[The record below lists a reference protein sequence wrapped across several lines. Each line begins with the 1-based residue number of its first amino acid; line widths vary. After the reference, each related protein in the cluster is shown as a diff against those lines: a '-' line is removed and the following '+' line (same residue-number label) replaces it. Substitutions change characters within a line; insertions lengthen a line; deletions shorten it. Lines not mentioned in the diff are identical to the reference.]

1 MKIYLSKINE
11 SWIVDRVRK
20 EWYENNKKISTNS
33 IKKSDLIWIISPW
46 IWKKISK
53 KQLIEKKVICSYYHF
68 DFDKFGNEE
77 RNNFYELDKFVNEY
91 HVISKK
97 TQKQLETLT
106 DKKITSI
113 PFWLNQNI
121 WFPLPDKNK
130 LKKELGF
137 SERDYLVG
145 SFQRDTEGKDLI
157 SPKLVKG
164 PDIFL
169 DIVTDILNTNQ
180 NLKVILTGK
189 RRGYLIDNFEKRG
202 IPYKYFEMANF
213 SKLNSLYNILDL
225 YVVSSRVE
233 GGPQAIL
240 EAAATKTPIIS
251 TDVGVASEILHKKAI
266 FKNNYKEA
274 SPMTD
279 YAFQNV
285 EKFKIPSGFDN
296 FISMLSKVK

>member
-20 EWYENNKKISTNS
+20 EWYEYNKKISTNS

-46 IWKKISK
+46 IWKKISR

-77 RNNFYELDKFVNEY
+77 RNSFYELDKFVNEY

-137 SERDYLVG
+137 YQKDYLVG

-169 DIVTDILNTNQ
+169 DIVTDILITNK

-202 IPYKYFEMANF
+202 IPYKYFEMVNF
-213 SKLNSLYNILDL
+213 SQLNSLYNILDL

-274 SPMTD
+274 I
-279 YAFQNV
+279 Q
-285 EKFKIPSGFDN
+285 I
-296 FISMLSKVK
+296 